1 MDSTFYLKLFL
12 SFLIGGSWVV
22 LATYLADKLGA
33 KIGGL
38 IAGLPSTLL
47 FGLLFL
53 GWTQSSDVAVEATT
67 IVPLIGG
74 INGLFLV
81 VFVALVHMGLVLS
94 LGTAIVVW
102 GVLAYLTLML
112 HASFGTGLMVYIFIL
127 SIAYLCMEHLLK
139 VQTVKGSEVTY
150 FLSLVVVRGMVSGI
164 VIALTV
170 YLGKVGGP
178 ALAGMSAM
186 FPAMFITTIVIAYL
200 THGALFA
207 ASLAKSTLL
216 SAASIVVFAVV
227 ARYTYLPFGIIL
239 GTLVSTLVAVATG
252 YAIYNVVI
260 AKLK

>member
-12 SFLIGGSWVV
+12 SFLIGGSWVI

-53 GWTQSSDVAVEATT
+53 GWTQSPSVAVQATT

-81 VFVALVHMGLVLS
+81 VFVALAHMGLVVS
-94 LGTAIVVW
+94 LGTATIVW
-102 GVLAYLTLML
+102 GVLSYLALML
-112 HASFGTGLMVYIFIL
+112 HVSFATGLMTYVVTL
-127 SIAYLCMEHLLK
+127 GIAYLCMEHLLK
-139 VQTVKGSEVTY
+139 VQTVKGSRVTY
-150 FLSLVVVRGMVSGI
+150 STSLIVARGILSGL

-178 ALAGMSAM
+178 ALGGMSSM

-200 THGALFA
+200 THGTQFA
-207 ASLAKSTLL
+207 TSLAKSTLL
-216 SAASIVVFAVV
+216 SAASVVMFAVV
-227 ARYTYLPFGIIL
+227 IRYTYLPFGIIL
-239 GTLVSTLVAVATG
+239 GTLISTMAAATTG
-252 YAIYNVVI
+252 YAI
-260 AKLK
+260 